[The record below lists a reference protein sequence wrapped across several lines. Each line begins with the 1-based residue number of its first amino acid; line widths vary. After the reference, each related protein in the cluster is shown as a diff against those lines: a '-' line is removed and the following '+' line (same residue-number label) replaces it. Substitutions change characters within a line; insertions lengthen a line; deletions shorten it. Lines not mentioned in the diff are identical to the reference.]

1 VLDANPEEPN
11 AASHRSSDPR
21 CMLHAVEFWA
31 YAKHEPQEK
40 KCGYK
45 GR

>member
-1 VLDANPEEPN
+1 
-11 AASHRSSDPR
+11 
-21 CMLHAVEFWA
+21 MLHAVEFWA